1 MTNQNIAEPKNMS
14 TGKRKA
20 SRCSWSCILV
30 TIGGFMFPKGHA
42 APAAALSCHRLAVA
56 CVAGFLAG
64 VGAAAGDA
72 DAAGEAAGAGDP
84 AGDAAGEAGGAATGE
99 AAGDAVGPAAGEVA
113 GDGAGVAMGPAAVG
127 FLEFSSTMASSIA
140 RSMGTCTVPFALST
154 QA

>member
-1 MTNQNIAEPKNMS
+1 MS

-99 AAGDAVGPAAGEVA
+99 AAGELSGAAGELRALLSSQPPVRLR
-113 GDGAGVAMGPAAVG
+113 AME
-127 FLEFSSTMASSIA
+127 LEWRWGLPPSAFWSSVL
-140 RSMGTCTVPFALST
+140 RWRVP
-154 QA
+154 